1 MSLEQ
6 ISLER
11 IKEIEQERE
20 QTQLDPEFQSWMT
33 QLNIGRLCI
42 NRDGIVKANQ
52 MMEEWKMNSLNKT
65 H

>member
-6 ISLER
+6 ISIER
-11 IKEIEQERE
+11 IEEIEQERE

>member
-20 QTQLDPEFQSWMT
+20 QTQSDPEFQSWMT